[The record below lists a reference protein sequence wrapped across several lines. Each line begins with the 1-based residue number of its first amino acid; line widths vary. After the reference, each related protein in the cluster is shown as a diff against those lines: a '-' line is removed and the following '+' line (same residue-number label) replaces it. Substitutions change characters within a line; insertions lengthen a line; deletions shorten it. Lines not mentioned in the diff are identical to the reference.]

1 MDIQDFRQVSSNGN
15 RYPPAVVDRTSKFFF
30 GYPLASKGAL
40 EASRKLMEL
49 ILKIKSDGGEE
60 FTAQVVGHWY
70 RWLNVTLTH
79 GPADFARSQG
89 AENRMGGWFQEALSI
104 LCQKWP
110 LRWDHFVLLACW
122 IQRVTPDL
130 SLSAKMTPFCIL
142 FGRDARTQIDM
153 MTLSIDGAESRGGL
167 ANVVA
172 DKHQAFVEVRDVLDK
187 RPVDKDKARNALN
200 AQFGRGSPGR
210 HAKVGDQVMVKKA
223 HSSLSRPGIHPK
235 LSHDHWT
242 APWTVVSIPRP
253 ESSLV
258 VNLNG
263 CSIRRRTVGGERQVL
278 VPSAGRPAPR
288 ARRRVC
294 TRGLGTRLGSGRSIH
309 SGVIRVHSV

>member
-1 MDIQDFRQVSSNGN
+1 M
-15 RYPPAVVDRTSKFFF
+15 
-30 GYPLASKGAL
+30 
-40 EASRKLMEL
+40 
-49 ILKIKSDGGEE
+49 
-60 FTAQVVGHWY
+60 
-70 RWLNVTLTH
+70 TLTH

-89 AENRMGGWFQEALSI
+89 AAERMGGWFQEVLSI

-110 LRWDHFVLLACW
+110 HYVLPACG
-122 IQRVTPDL
+122 IQWVTPDPSSPANL
-130 SLSAKMTPFCIL
+130 TPFRIL
-142 FGRDARTQIDM
+142 LSRVTIDT